1 MTEPT
6 NNDQPTP
13 GEDRWAKPAP
23 ADAASSAP
31 YSLPGISS
39 SGADDAAG
47 GFDMGGFDMGG
58 FDMGGFDMQGLM
70 AQAQA
75 MQAQLASAQAELAA
89 MTFTGTAG
97 GDLVSAVVSGNGE
110 LESVAIKPEAVDTDD
125 LESLGDLIVA
135 AVRDA
140 QNQMAAVA
148 ASKLG
153 PMAGGM
159 GF

>member
-39 SGADDAAG
+39 SGADDTAG
-47 GFDMGGFDMGG
+47 SFDMGG

-140 QNQMAAVA
+140 QNQMAAIA